1 MKLSCTL
8 YGRTFQFGS
17 VKEVLA
23 KANEPKSGDVLAGL
37 AAQSAQ
43 ERMAAKLVLS
53 ELTVKD
59 IRENPS
65 VPYEEDEV
73 TRIIQDDLDMAQYD
87 RVKGMTIA
95 ELRDWILS
103 YDATSAKLLEVS
115 RGLTSEVIAAVAKL
129 MGNLDLMYA
138 ANKIE
143 VHAHCNT
150 TIGGRGIFS
159 SRLQPNH
166 PTDNVRGITSSLFEG
181 LSYASGDAV
190 LGLNPAID
198 TVNSTTAV
206 LELLYEVR
214 QRFEIPTQICVLS
227 HVSTQMKAAQ
237 AGAPI
242 DLCFQSIAGSQKAL
256 ESFGTSAG
264 MLSDALQMMEELAK
278 SEGPDYM
285 YFETGQASELS
296 SSSHHGTD
304 QQTMESR
311 CYGLARH
318 YHPFLVNTV
327 VGFMGP
333 EYLYDGRQVIR
344 AALEDVFCGKLHGL
358 PMGCDCCYT
367 NHMQADQ
374 SDMDN
379 LITIMASTGCTYV
392 MGLPQGDDVMLMY
405 QSTGFHDSQAVRE
418 MLGLH
423 PIREF
428 EVWAEKLGI
437 LHNGR
442 LGEKAGDL
450 TIFGQG
456 GAR

>member
-1 MKLSCTL
+1 
-8 YGRTFQFGS
+8 
-17 VKEVLA
+17 
-23 KANEPKSGDVLAGL
+23 
-37 AAQSAQ
+37 
-43 ERMAAKLVLS
+43 
-53 ELTVKD
+53 
-59 IRENPS
+59 
-65 VPYEEDEV
+65 
-73 TRIIQDDLDMAQYD
+73 
-87 RVKGMTIA
+87 
-95 ELRDWILS
+95 
-103 YDATSAKLLEVS
+103 
-115 RGLTSEVIAAVAKL
+115 
-129 MGNLDLMYA
+129 
-138 ANKIE
+138 
-143 VHAHCNT
+143 
-150 TIGGRGIFS
+150 
-159 SRLQPNH
+159 
-166 PTDNVRGITSSLFEG
+166 
-181 LSYASGDAV
+181 
-190 LGLNPAID
+190 
-198 TVNSTTAV
+198 
-206 LELLYEVR
+206 
-214 QRFEIPTQICVLS
+214 
-227 HVSTQMKAAQ
+227 
-237 AGAPI
+237 
-242 DLCFQSIAGSQKAL
+242 
-256 ESFGTSAG
+256 

-379 LITIMASTGCTYV
+379 LITIMASAGCTYV

-405 QSTGFHDSQAVRE
+405 QSTGFHDPQAVRE